1 MTGWRRWG
9 LEDNKLLILQVDTVP
24 SNHPLCCLTQDKNIN
39 IFPLFVLSWSS
50 CYSSPE
56 KQNQL
61 DVYVFVS
68 ICVSTYLSRKTFI
81 VGCWLPILWRL
92 RNHSISHLQTWDPGK
107 PVVWLEGLRT
117 GRAAGVDSSSS
128 LKVWEPGVL
137 RAEDKSP
144 RSTVRQSEFILPLPS
159 NSIQFLNRLNED
171 CPHWGGLSAL
181 LSTPK
186 PLLISS
192 RNTLTT

>member
-68 ICVSTYLSRKTFI
+68 ICVSTYLSRKI
-81 VGCWLPILWRL
+81 IYCRVLAPNLMKAEKSLHLPSANL
-92 RNHSISHLQTWDPGK
+92 RPEK